1 MKLNQLG
8 LEVWKH
14 KTNKRIFLEKPYEW
28 IDKLSMI
35 DETNDRNI
43 IMEFK
48 ASAFDYSAWTPITIE
63 EYTLVKTKYKEIYE
77 T

>member
-1 MKLNQLG
+1 
-8 LEVWKH
+8 
-14 KTNKRIFLEKPYEW
+14 
-28 IDKLSMI
+28 MI